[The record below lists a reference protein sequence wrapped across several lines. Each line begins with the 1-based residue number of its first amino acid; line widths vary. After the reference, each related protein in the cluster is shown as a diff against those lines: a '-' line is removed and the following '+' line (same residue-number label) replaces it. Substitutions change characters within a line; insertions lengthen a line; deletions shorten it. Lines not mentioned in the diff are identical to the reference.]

1 MEKYPKNK
9 KPPSRVEKV
18 LDDML
23 EKYDGIKPQK
33 KDSLTMKD
41 YYFDVSS
48 NQFERRDN
56 PPPHVSN
63 SEREPKIH
71 SAAYRRKY
79 PDRYK
84 KGYVAWYDRTKP
96 ERIVTTPL
104 PENKKINFK
113 TDVKPTHIPAY
124 IPQRIE
130 EIPAPSLEITPDP
143 DLTKGIGSFFPAK
156 K

>member
-41 YYFDVSS
+41 HYFDPST
-48 NQFERRDN
+48 NQIERRDN

-71 SAAYRRKY
+71 SAAYRHKF

-84 KGYVAWYDRTKP
+84 KGYV
-96 ERIVTTPL
+96 
-104 PENKKINFK
+104 KIGRAH
-113 TDVKPTHIPAY
+113 V
-124 IPQRIE
+124 
-130 EIPAPSLEITPDP
+130 
-143 DLTKGIGSFFPAK
+143 
-156 K
+156 